1 MSPRTWSSRLFA
13 YVFARKCFPCNLT
26 ALQALFLITT
36 KGIPPLKDARKWTT
50 LFRDFVGKCL
60 EKDADNRIESTEL
73 LKHPFLRTACEP
85 LEIVT
90 LIEKARSLHDSQ
102 VKNLV
107 I

>member
-1 MSPRTWSSRLFA
+1 M
-13 YVFARKCFPCNLT
+13 
-26 ALQALFLITT
+26 
-36 KGIPPLKDARKWTT
+36 
-50 LFRDFVGKCL
+50 FRDFVGKCL

-85 LEIVT
+85 LEITT

>member
-1 MSPRTWSSRLFA
+1 M
-13 YVFARKCFPCNLT
+13 
-26 ALQALFLITT
+26 
-36 KGIPPLKDARKWTT
+36 
-50 LFRDFVGKCL
+50 GKCL

-85 LEIVT
+85 LEITT

>member
-1 MSPRTWSSRLFA
+1 M
-13 YVFARKCFPCNLT
+13 
-26 ALQALFLITT
+26 ITT

-60 EKDADNRIESTEL
+60 EKDADNRIESNEL

-90 LIEKARSLHDSQ
+90 LVEKARSLHDSQ